1 LFRETLIYFEI
12 NRNVEHARGYSIV
25 TLRISLVDY
34 LNSAPLGWSFLHGP
48 LKGKFKVIR
57 SSPAECADQLARG
70 EVDVG
75 LIPSIEYQRIPDL
88 RIIPGIAVAA
98 SNRVRSVLLVRP
110 KEKPEIRSVALD
122 TSSRTSATLVRIL
135 LERRMGLRPELVPH
149 RPDVDEMLARCDSA
163 LIIGDAALKLS
174 SDEYEVVDLA
184 QTWIEWQKRPFVFAF
199 WACRSRLETD
209 AELVAIFHEARNWGL
224 GVREEI
230 ADVYSGILDLSEA
243 FLREY
248 LHFNVD
254 YNLGPTH
261 VDGLTRFFQL
271 AFEMNAIPELRPLD
285 FLPSVPIDDLRL
297 TIDKPGFGGSIRQ
310 S

>member
-1 LFRETLIYFEI
+1 MK
-12 NRNVEHARGYSIV
+12 
-25 TLRISLVDY
+25 LRVSLVDY

-48 LKGKFKVIR
+48 LKGRFEVVR

-110 KEKPEIRSVALD
+110 KERPEIRSVALD

-135 LERRMGLRPELVPH
+135 LERRMGLRPEFVAHTPQI
-149 RPDVDEMLARCDSA
+149 DEMLARCDAA
-163 LIIGDAALKLS
+163 LIIGDAALRLP
-174 SDEYEVVDLA
+174 SDKYEVLDLA
-184 QTWIEWQKRPFVFAF
+184 QAWIEWQKVPFVFAF
-199 WACRSRLETD
+199 WACR
-209 AELVAIFHEARNWGL
+209 AELESDLELVSIFHEARNWGL

-230 ADVYSGILDLSEA
+230 AEVYAGILNLSEA
-243 FLREY
+243 SLREY

-254 YNLGPTH
+254 YNLGDPH
-261 VDGLTRFFQL
+261 VDGLTRFFHL
-271 AFEMNAIPELRPLD
+271 AFELSAIPELRPLD
-285 FLPSVPIDDLRL
+285 FLPMMTIDDLS
-297 TIDKPGFGGSIRQ
+297 IESGFPIVNRQ